1 MASADDEFLPYL
13 VCRRQAEQLE
23 CALWTLAEGPRT
35 LALFLTEESA
45 QRYLEQTESHDG
57 WQIFQPQRDDLL
69 KILEITVEAGVVYA
83 VLDPHQGEAR
93 RIFDLKQVLRSAQS

>member
-13 VCRRQAEQLE
+13 VCRRQGEQLE
-23 CALWTLAEGPRT
+23 CALWTLADGPRT

-45 QRYLEQTESHDG
+45 RRYLEQTASPEG

-69 KILEITVEAGVVYA
+69 KILEVTVAAGVLYA
-83 VLDPHQGEAR
+83 VLDPHQGEAK
-93 RIFDLKQVLRSAQS
+93 RIFDLQQVLRSAQA